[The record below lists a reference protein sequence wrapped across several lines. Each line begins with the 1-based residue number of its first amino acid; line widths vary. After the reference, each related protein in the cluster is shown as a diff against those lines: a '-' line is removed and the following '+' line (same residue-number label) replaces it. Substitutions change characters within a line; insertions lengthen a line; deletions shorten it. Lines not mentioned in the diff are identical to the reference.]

1 MDERLILESIERY
14 IRGEMLPEERKFFEE
29 LRKTNPGVDQ
39 MVVEHTVFLN
49 LIEKYGDRKNVKST
63 LQEVHNE
70 LFETGQIKQ
79 SQETRLVR
87 LWIKYRKTIA
97 VAASIAGITALAVSG
112 ITSYYAPRTPNTQLQ
127 DLARKYSELAKSQ
140 KSINERLNYNNLH
153 PRVPASAETEIKG
166 GTGFMIDPKGYIVTN
181 AHVIGNSTVVVV
193 QNNKGQE
200 FNTRIV
206 YIDAASD
213 LAFLK
218 IADSSFKA
226 TNVLPYAINK
236 GNINLGEEI
245 FTLGYPRD
253 EIVYGEGYLSAKTG
267 YRGDSLTCQ
276 IAVAANPG
284 NSGGPVLDKYGEVI
298 GVLSNRQEHVQGA
311 VFAIRSK
318 NIYLALDEMKKDSS
332 LISTTDS
339 SLTSIH
345 LPQKSMVKN
354 MDREQQIIK
363 IEEFI
368 YLVKSY

>member
-14 IRGEMLPEERKFFEE
+14 IRGEMLPEERKFFDE
-29 LRKTNPGVDQ
+29 LRKSNPGVDQ
-39 MVVEHTVFLN
+39 MVVEHTVFLH
-49 LIEKYGDRKNVKST
+49 LMEKYGDRKNVKST

-70 LFETGQIKQ
+70 LFESGQIKQ
-79 SQETRLVR
+79 SQETRMVR

-127 DLARKYSELAKSQ
+127 DLNRKYSELAKSQ
-140 KSINERLNYNNLH
+140 KSINERLNSNLH
-153 PRVPASAETEIKG
+153 PKGPTPTETEIKG
-166 GTGFMIDPKGYIVTN
+166 GTGFMIDPKGYIITN
-181 AHVIGNSTVVVV
+181 AHVIGNSTMVIV

-200 FNTRIV
+200 FNTKIV
-206 YIDAASD
+206 YIDAVTD

-226 TNVLPYAINK
+226 ANVLPYAINK

-284 NSGGPVLDKYGEVI
+284 NSGGPVLDKFGEVI
-298 GVLSNRQEHVQGA
+298 GVLSNRQEHVQGV

-339 SLTSIH
+339 TLTSIH
-345 LPQKSMVKN
+345 LPQKSLVKN
-354 MDREQQIIK
+354 LDREQQIIK

>member
-1 MDERLILESIERY
+1 
-14 IRGEMLPEERKFFEE
+14 
-29 LRKTNPGVDQ
+29 
-39 MVVEHTVFLN
+39 VEHTVFLK
-49 LIEKYGDRKNVKST
+49 LMEKYGESKNLKST
-63 LQEVHNE
+63 LQDVHNE

-79 SQETRLVR
+79 SQETKLVR
-87 LWIKYRKTIA
+87 LWLKYRKTIA

-127 DLARKYSELAKSQ
+127 ALNRTISELKSNQKTLYDKYSKLQTKGAA
-140 KSINERLNYNNLH
+140 
-153 PRVPASAETEIKG
+153 PAETEIKG

-181 AHVIGNSTVVVV
+181 AHVIGSSTVVMV
-193 QNNKGQE
+193 QNNRGQE
-200 FNTRIV
+200 FSTRIV

-218 IADSSFKA
+218 IVDSSFKA
-226 TNVLPYAINK
+226 PSVLPYAINK
-236 GNINLGEEI
+236 GSINLGEAI

-284 NSGGPVLDKYGEVI
+284 NSGGPVLDKNGEVI

-332 LISTTDS
+332 LVSKTDS
-339 SLTSIH
+339 SQETIH
-345 LPQKSMVKN
+345 LTQKSTVKN

-363 IEEFI
+363 IQEFV